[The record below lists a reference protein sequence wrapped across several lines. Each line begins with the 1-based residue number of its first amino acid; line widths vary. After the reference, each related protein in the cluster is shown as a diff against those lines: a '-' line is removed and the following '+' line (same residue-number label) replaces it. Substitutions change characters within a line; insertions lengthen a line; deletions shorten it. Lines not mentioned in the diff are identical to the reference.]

1 MTDWAKGKHDDIKV
15 LSIAMAIAVP
25 PAIDGRFPARE
36 MPVKVS
42 PGPRPFP
49 NDYAEDN
56 AMLGRLVA
64 IAGLAA
70 GGYMLKKK
78 MDQASSSK
86 GGSSVEDTIEVDV
99 PVRTAYNQFTQFE
112 DFPEFM
118 ESVIQIRQLDDTHL
132 EWRARVAGKEECWQ
146 SEITFQIPDKRIA
159 WRSTSGP
166 ANSGDV
172 SFEPVSENRTR
183 VNLRMS
189 YRPPGLLEQVGD
201 ALGAVELE
209 LSRNLQNFK
218 RFIESRQVETGSW
231 RGVVSGDVSMA
242 KPNTGAQTA
251 DSETS
256 TVYSNH

>member
-1 MTDWAKGKHDDIKV
+1 MLNRVVTVAALAVGGMMLSKKLKGNKSGMDS
-15 LSIAMAIAVP
+15 SIL
-25 PAIDGRFPARE
+25 E
-36 MPVKVS
+36 
-42 PGPRPFP
+42 
-49 NDYAEDN
+49 
-56 AMLGRLVA
+56 
-64 IAGLAA
+64 
-70 GGYMLKKK
+70 
-78 MDQASSSK
+78 
-86 GGSSVEDTIEVDV
+86 TIEVNV
-99 PVRTAYNQFTQFE
+99 PVRTAYNQWTQFE
-112 DFPEFM
+112 DFPQFM
-118 ESVIQIRQLDDTHL
+118 GSVHEIRQLDDKRLH
-132 EWRARVAGKEECWQ
+132 WKANVAGEEKEWDA
-146 SEITFQIPDKRIA
+146 EITEQIPDKRIA

>member
-1 MTDWAKGKHDDIKV
+1 
-15 LSIAMAIAVP
+15 
-25 PAIDGRFPARE
+25 
-36 MPVKVS
+36 
-42 PGPRPFP
+42 
-49 NDYAEDN
+49 
-56 AMLGRLVA
+56 MLGRLVA

-78 MDQASSSK
+78 MDQSSSSK
-86 GGSSVEDTIEVDV
+86 GASFVEDTIEVGV

-132 EWRARVAGKEECWQ
+132 EWRARVAGKEECWR

-166 ANSGDV
+166 ENSGDA
-172 SFEPVSENRTR
+172 SFESISDNRSR
-183 VNLRMS
+183 VTLRMS

-218 RFIESRQVETGSW
+218 KFIESRQVETGSW
-231 RGVVSGDVSMA
+231 RGVVSGDVSTA
-242 KPNTGAQTA
+242 KPNTGMQPAE
-251 DSETS
+251 SETS